1 MQLAPVVHSA
11 SFASDLALFLVFHA
25 LTSLAKLTLLLPLSL
40 LVHSPITVPPSPRPL
55 PPSLPPPS
63 FLLSLPSPACLS
75 SLEGSQWWGRR
86 RHPPCWQWRRSSRG
100 RHCSGSLEWWVSR
113 RKRMDGG
120 SDSLVTWK
128 EKNGN
133 SCMLCSF
140 CRGFLLFFASSS
152 IPQCLHICCYAYLV
166 LPCRWRLS
174 DPSIRGQRRYSTSCT
189 PRWVAPTTLQHPAPT
204 PEKRMGPPGLLH
216 MAVHCSELINP
227 ALGHSPCSLGVV
239 HQLQKRSRMAMCT

>member
-128 EKNGN
+128 EKMGIRVCCVR
-133 SCMLCSF
+133 SAIVF
-140 CRGFLLFFASSS
+140 CYLL
-152 IPQCLHICCYAYLV
+152 H
-166 LPCRWRLS
+166 LPVFRS
-174 DPSIRGQRRYSTSCT
+174 ASTSAVM
-189 PRWVAPTTLQHPAPT
+189 RTLCFPA
-204 PEKRMGPPGLLH
+204 GG
-216 MAVHCSELINP
+216 
-227 ALGHSPCSLGVV
+227 G
-239 HQLQKRSRMAMCT
+239 